1 MRATIDHNLEK
12 LHLRN
17 HVQQLDATSSVQLQT
32 LNNAIQIEQLPSET
46 GSISK
51 HELSESHVP
60 PSLKE
65 LFQNVISPKHHEEA
79 VAATDSEPVEHESE
93 QPEERTDDH
102 KQCRLYLEKY
112 AVIPG
117 SSWGTLPTELQK
129 YV

>member
-1 MRATIDHNLEK
+1 M
-12 LHLRN
+12 
-17 HVQQLDATSSVQLQT
+17 QQIDATSSVIDSNTQP
-32 LNNAIQIEQLPSET
+32 LNKAIQIPSEQLPSET

-65 LFQNVISPKHHEEA
+65 LFQNVISPKHQEID
-79 VAATDSEPVEHESE
+79 ATESKPVEHENE
-93 QPEERTDDH
+93 QHEERTDDH

>member
-51 HELSESHVP
+51 LELSESHVP

-65 LFQNVISPKHHEEA
+65 LFQNVISPKHHEETVA
-79 VAATDSEPVEHESE
+79 VTETEHESE
-93 QPEERTDDH
+93 QHEERTDDH